1 MIMPRNCRS
10 RKGLFPGV
18 TVFQPKMAGKCSID
32 KRQPYQPKL
41 VVVETVDPNRSSVGI
56 NCFSFSSFLTLVHN
70 YTQYEQCF
78 DRHAKG
84 L

>member
-32 KRQPYQPKL
+32 KRQPYQPKP
-41 VVVETVDPNRSSVGI
+41 VVVETVDPNR
-56 NCFSFSSFLTLVHN
+56 
-70 YTQYEQCF
+70 TQPKSLQ
-78 DRHAKG
+78 
-84 L
+84 